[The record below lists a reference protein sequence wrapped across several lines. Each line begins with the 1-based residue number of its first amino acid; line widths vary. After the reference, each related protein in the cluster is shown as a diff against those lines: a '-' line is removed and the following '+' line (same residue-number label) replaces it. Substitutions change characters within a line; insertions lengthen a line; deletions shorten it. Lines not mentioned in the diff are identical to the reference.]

1 MANGL
6 KIPTYGKPPAG
17 QPQQAVAQPPAN
29 VFAQPGR
36 VGANV
41 TPGTSPGLLPGGSD
55 PTGRTFSV
63 NPAGIQ
69 TEYTP
74 VYDSYGIAGWKQG
87 DQVDL
92 PQQDM
97 ERALAFLR
105 GGLGIVGGSDPGAM
119 IPGPQRDPRVAGPE
133 VKAKAPGQSEAFAAA
148 KDASSRLTKK
158 AIEAIKDN
166 MTARGTAGSGREDD
180 LIAGVLS
187 DAAMYQSGAELAQ
200 QMAAEQQAWEA
211 AKMAFEGDIAQR
223 GQDYGVDM
231 GGYQGQIAQ
240 RGQNIDASR
249 QLLSFLPSFLSSI
262 RRY

>member
-6 KIPTYGKPPAG
+6 AFPGLPRPTAG
-17 QPQQAVAQPPAN
+17 PQQQAPLAPNVLADPTRRAAN
-29 VFAQPGR
+29 TMPG
-36 VGANV
+36 N
-41 TPGTSPGLLPGGSD
+41 SPGLLPGGSD

-69 TEYTP
+69 TEYNP

-87 DQVDL
+87 AQVDL

-97 ERALAFLR
+97 DRALAFLR
-105 GGLGIVGGSDPGAM
+105 NGIGAIGGGDAGAM
-119 IPGPQRDPRVAGPE
+119 IAGPGRDPRVAAPE
-133 VKAKAPGQSEAFAAA
+133 VKAKAPGQSEAFASA
-148 KDASSRLTKK
+148 KDASSRLTRK
-158 AIEAIKDN
+158 AMDAIKDS
-166 MTARGTAGSGREDD
+166 MSARGTAGSGREDSMMAD
-180 LIAGVLS
+180 VLS

-200 QMAAEQQAWEA
+200 QMAAENQSWEA
-211 AKMAFEGDIAQR
+211 AKMGFEGDIAQR

-240 RGQNIDASR
+240 RGQNVDASQR
-249 QLLSFLPSFLSSI
+249 LLGLLPSFLTSM